1 MVWRSKVTLVMAALF
16 LIFSALPIVVVVKY
30 SDDKKSIWINERI
43 DKIKASNG
51 VSHLEWGEIEL
62 IAVDGGR
69 YRNELFVETFTFAS
83 PGLAIILGLIS
94 FFWQRSRYWHCAIFG
109 FPYVITVIKAPYML
123 WPWLPLIGW
132 CFGVFF
138 ASWRRRHNEK
148 RREQV

>member
-62 IAVDGGR
+62 IAVEGGR
-69 YRNELFVETFTFAS
+69 WKV
-83 PGLAIILGLIS
+83 
-94 FFWQRSRYWHCAIFG
+94 
-109 FPYVITVIKAPYML
+109 
-123 WPWLPLIGW
+123 
-132 CFGVFF
+132 
-138 ASWRRRHNEK
+138 
-148 RREQV
+148 